1 MTRMG
6 TALAAALF
14 LAIAIPGCR
23 GCKKN
28 QAPPEEEGSIFRD
41 AGMSGPSN
49 LQYGS
54 VGKKVVKVGKDG
66 AEKAYKG
73 CAMMKP
79 ITRGDLSTAEGT
91 LWHVFEA
98 LLIADPEAS
107 FKAFYAHI
115 DSSFQRERAARERW
129 FGTVKKHGPAFQR
142 LIFGPKDPSYMLCAT
157 RKEGDGIRLF
167 VGKSPPVGSNPPY
180 SLHKVD
186 GRWLLKTFTPF

>member
-1 MTRMG
+1 MG

-49 LQYGS
+49 LQHGS
-54 VGKKVVKVGKDG
+54 GGKKVVKVGKDG
-66 AEKAYKG
+66 VEKAYKG
-73 CAMMKP
+73 CAMMKQ
-79 ITRGDLSTAEGT
+79 ITEGDLSTAEGT

-98 LLIADPEAS
+98 LLIPDRVAAFESFYTFVDP
-107 FKAFYAHI
+107 
-115 DSSFQRERAARERW
+115 SFQKERAARERW
-129 FGTVKKHGPAFQR
+129 FGSVRKNDSAMFHR
-142 LIFGPKDPSYMLCAT
+142 LVFGPKDPSYMLCST

-180 SLHKVD
+180 SLHKVGD
-186 GRWLLKTFTPF
+186 KWLLKTFTPF